1 MPFSLRLTADL
12 TIALACRVLRGSG
25 GRPLIVNLSPGAQVE
40 GSSEE
45 VGTDLV
51 LPNSLDTE
59 GIVRRSRF
67 QSPIVWI
74 GGPEPLAHP
83 DTPRLANTLAAAGR
97 HVFVE
102 TSGVPLKPRLHEL
115 QPSSRLHIAV
125 HFDLITLGN
134 ELPGNSAR
142 HAGLEAL
149 RFARLSGFFTCARIN
164 FSSGTE
170 LAALE
175 HLQSQIDAL
184 DVDGTLI
191 SPSTPSPEV
200 AGAVFRLR
208 RQLLTRRWALLSQM
222 LDSASRSSV
231 PLAAVQERSRKLR
244 KSQPD
249 NFSEEAQAG

>member
-12 TIALACRVLRGSG
+12 TIAIACRVLRGGS
-25 GRPLIVNLSPGAQVE
+25 GRPLIVNLSPGGQAE

-45 VGTDLV
+45 VSTDLG
-51 LPNSLDTE
+51 LPNSSDLQ
-59 GIVRRSRF
+59 GIVRGSRF

-74 GGPEPLAHP
+74 GGPEPLALP
-83 DTPRLANTLAAAGR
+83 DTPRIANALAASRR

-115 QPSSRLHIAV
+115 QPSSRLHIVV
-125 HFDLITLGN
+125 HFDRVTLGN
-134 ELPGNSAR
+134 ELPRNSGS
-142 HAGLEAL
+142 HPGLEAL

-164 FSSGTE
+164 LSSSTE
-170 LAALE
+170 FAALE

-200 AGAVFRLR
+200 ARTVSRLR
-208 RQLLTRRWALLSQM
+208 RQLLTRRWALLSRM

-231 PLAAVQERSRKLR
+231 LLAAAQERSRNFR